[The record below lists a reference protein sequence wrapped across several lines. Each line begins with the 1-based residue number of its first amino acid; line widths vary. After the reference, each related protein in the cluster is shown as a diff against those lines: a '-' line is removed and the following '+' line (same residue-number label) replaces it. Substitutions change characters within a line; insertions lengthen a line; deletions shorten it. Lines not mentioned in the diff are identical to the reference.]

1 MWWQRGGRVVKR
13 SGGTFWLE
21 VLNPALSAPPLSCYH
36 MVIGCICPPD
46 IGEVF
51 FLSISPCCMKSRAIV
66 CLWLRVRERVCVC
79 VWCVVMNVVFTAEIK
94 RRQGLHPAIISSS
107 SFHWSLSHLIRCQS
121 PCVFVFAC
129 LCMCVRARTPRR
141 DETVCKS
148 AHNWQISKVSPL
160 ISHSLHLTH
169 TGTHTQLYTHKCTHA
184 QNWDGF
190 VYPRRWRVTQEAEP
204 GLLWADL
211 AASLVML
218 LSSAPLALLTA
229 LPCQTC

>member
-1 MWWQRGGRVVKR
+1 MIKCYD
-13 SGGTFWLE
+13 SGGAELLSEVVRFDWTFSTRPSRPLPSHVIIWWL
-21 VLNPALSAPPLSCYH
+21 VVSVYLTLMRLFYPSAPAAWKAVQLC
-36 MVIGCICPPD
+36 V
-46 IGEVF
+46 
-51 FLSISPCCMKSRAIV
+51 
-66 CLWLRVRERVCVC
+66 RVYACVC
-79 VWCVVMNVVFTAEIK
+79 VSVCGDECVFTAEIK

-121 PCVFVFAC
+121 PCGFVFAC

-169 TGTHTQLYTHKCTHA
+169 TSKHTQLYTQKCTHA

-190 VYPRRWRVTQEAEP
+190 VYPRRWRPTQRQNRDCFE
-204 GLLWADL
+204 
-211 AASLVML
+211 
-218 LSSAPLALLTA
+218 
-229 LPCQTC
+229 QI